1 MLDFVEV
8 REESTKNGYLVYPEF
23 IVCPSKDLMI
33 RGRTFYAVWDEE
45 YGFWSTDERRVQK
58 IIDRITVE
66 HAETISGVPHEIIK
80 RRLLRNFSSNK
91 WSEWSKYTKSLS
103 DNYVELDTKI
113 IFSNM
118 DVKKEDFATR
128 RLPYPIER
136 HETPSWD
143 EIIGTLYDRE
153 NREKIEWA
161 IGAIIS
167 GRSKYIQKFLV
178 LYGDPGS
185 GKSTILNIIQNM
197 FPGYYALFEAKELV
211 GNGDFSLESLKEN
224 PLIAIQHDGDL
235 SRIED
240 NTKLNSIVSH
250 EELVVNEKFKSKYTM
265 RFKSFLFM
273 ATNKA
278 VKITDAKSG
287 IIRRLIDVS
296 PSGKKIPR
304 RNYDILMD
312 EVQYEFGGIAYHC
325 LKVFEELGER
335 YYDSYIPMV
344 MIDETNE
351 FYNFIL
357 ENLDLFKENDPM
369 TLKVAWKRYKEY
381 CEDALVSY
389 PLPMRVFKS
398 ELKTYYREFHDRL
411 EGSYNVFV
419 GFDDSKFITE
429 VRSSQNGLG
438 CVREASEEIDWLDFK
453 DQPSTFDDI
462 CKGCLAQ
469 YTKDDE
475 TPMYAWDNA
484 KSKLS
489 EIDTRKLHYVRVP
502 EHHIVIDFDLKDSNG
517 NKSLE
522 KNKLEAI
529 KWPKTYAEVSK
540 SGSGIHLH
548 YIYNGDV
555 SQLRRL
561 FAPEIEIKVFT
572 GKASLRRKLSVCNGL
587 GIKIISSGLPIKE
600 AKRVVS
606 EEKIKSERGLRELI
620 KRNLRKE
627 IHPNTKPSIDFIYDI
642 LEEVYKSGL
651 CYDITDL
658 RPAVQN
664 LAMSSSHQATYCLNM
679 VSKMKFCSDNT
690 SDDIPFDK
698 EGPLI
703 FLDIEIWPN
712 LFLVCFKKAGDGV
725 GIVKLYNP
733 TPEQIEDVIK
743 NKFIGFNNRDYDNH
757 MLYAKTMGYSVQQ
770 LFNLSQRIIVEK
782 DRYAK
787 FVEAYNLSYTDVY
800 DYMSAANKMS
810 LKKWEIKLHIH
821 HQECPYPWDEP
832 LPEDKWE
839 EAGGYC
845 GNDVIGT
852 EAVWNATQED
862 FKAREILAEWAGM
875 TVNDTTNSLTTKLI
889 VGNDPNPQRKF
900 VYTDLSTIYPG
911 YEFNEFGIDKSRYK
925 EGVKIVQGKS
935 IYKGKDPGEGGYA
948 IGYPGVY
955 TNVALLDVESM
966 HPTSIVVLNIFGD
979 EYTLNFSNIKDARLG
994 IKHGD
999 YDAVRKA
1006 LPKEL
1011 HKYLDDED
1019 KIEELST
1026 ALKTPINSAYGLT
1039 SAKFPN
1045 KLRDPRNKDN
1055 IVAKYGALFMIDLEE
1070 AVTNEGYKVVH
1081 IKTDSIKIADA
1092 TPEIIEFVCKFGEK
1106 YGFTFEHEAT
1116 YDRIALMN
1124 DAVYVAKHASSEWC
1138 MEQYGYIPKKNKKKE
1153 DEWTATG
1160 TQFQVPMVFK
1170 SLFSHEPIDF
1180 WDYQEVK
1187 SVTTSMYLDFNER
1200 LEGEDTHDM
1209 RFVGRVGAFMPVK
1222 PGFDGGVLLRKQGD
1236 KYNAVN
1242 GTKAKGSKTEVYRWV
1257 ETEMAKNLRYGTE
1270 ELDFRYYQ
1278 GLIDEAVEDISKYC
1292 DFDAFVSDAPIDLH
1306 VKDDFPMNDPLP
1318 FY

>member
-33 RGRTFYAVWDEE
+33 RGRTFYAIWDEE
-45 YGFWSTDERRVQK
+45 RGFWTTDERRVQQL
-58 IIDRITVE
+58 IDQITTE
-66 HAETISGVPHEIIK
+66 HANRIVGVPQDIIK
-80 RRLLRNFSSNK
+80 KRLLRNFSSNK
-91 WSEWSKYTKSLS
+91 WSEWIKYTKSLN
-103 DNYVELDTKI
+103 DNYMDLDTKI
-113 IFSNM
+113 IFSNTT
-118 DVKKEDFATR
+118 VKKEDFVTR
-128 RLPYPIER
+128 RLSYPIEH
-136 HETPSWD
+136 HEIPSWD
-143 EIIGTLYDRE
+143 AIIGTLYDKE

-167 GRSKYIQKFLV
+167 GRSKFIQKFLV

-185 GKSTILNIIQNM
+185 GKSTILNIIQDM
-197 FPGYYALFEAKELV
+197 FPGYYALFDAKELV

-224 PLIAIQHDGDL
+224 SLIAIQHDGDL

-250 EELVVNEKFKSKYTM
+250 EEMVVNEKFKSKYTI
-265 RFKSFLFM
+265 RFQSFLFM

-304 RNYDILMD
+304 KDYDILMD
-312 EVQYEFGGIAYHC
+312 KVRYEFGGIAGHC
-325 LKVFEELGER
+325 LRVFEELGER

-357 ENLDLFKENDPM
+357 ENLELFKENDPM

-389 PLPMRVFKS
+389 PFPMRVFKA

-411 EGSYNVFV
+411 EGSYNVFT

-429 VRSSQNGLG
+429 IKSPPNGLE
-438 CVREASEEIDWLDFK
+438 CVTEASESDDWLDFK
-453 DQPSTFDDI
+453 EYTSVFDDI
-462 CKGCLAQ
+462 CKSCYAQ
-469 YTKDDE
+469 YTKDDG
-475 TPMYAWDNA
+475 TPIHAWDNV
-484 KSKLS
+484 KTTLS
-489 EIDTRKLHYVRVP
+489 MIDTRKLHYVRVP
-502 EHHIVIDFDLKDSNG
+502 EHHIVIDFDLKDEHG
-517 NKSLE
+517 EKSLE
-522 KNKLEAI
+522 RNKKEAL

-548 YIYNGDV
+548 YIYKGDV
-555 SQLRRL
+555 SSLRRL
-561 FAPEIEIKVFT
+561 FAPEIEIKIFT
-572 GKASLRRKLSVCNGL
+572 GKASLRRKLSVCNNL
-587 GIKIISSGLPIKE
+587 GIRIISSGLPIKE

-606 EEKIKSERGLRELI
+606 EEKIKSERGLRDLI

-642 LEEVYKSGL
+642 LEETYKSGL
-651 CYDITDL
+651 CYDVTDL

-664 LAMSSSHQATYCLNM
+664 LAMGSSHQATYCLNM
-679 VSKMKFCSDNT
+679 VSKMKFCSDNVSADVPFN
-690 SDDIPFDK
+690 SDS
-698 EGPLI
+698 PLI

-712 LFLVCFKKAGDGV
+712 LFLVCFKKIGDGNE
-725 GIVKLYNP
+725 IVKLYNP
-733 TPEQIEDVIK
+733 TPEQIEEVIR
-743 NKFIGFNNRDYDNH
+743 NRFIGFNNRDYDNH
-757 MLYAKTMGYSVQQ
+757 ILYAKTMGYSVKQ

-782 DRYAK
+782 DRNAK
-787 FVEAYNLSYTDVY
+787 FGEAYNLSYTDVY
-800 DYMSAANKMS
+800 DYLSAANKMS

-832 LPEDKWE
+832 LSEDKWE
-839 EAGGYC
+839 EAGDYC
-845 GNDVIGT
+845 GNDVIGA

-862 FKAREILAEWAGM
+862 FKAREILAEWANM

-911 YEFNEFGIDKSRYK
+911 YEFNEFGIDKSKYK

-955 TNVALLDVESM
+955 TNAALLDVESM

-979 EYTLNFSNIKDARLG
+979 EYTLNYSNIKDARLG

-999 YDAVRKA
+999 YEAVRRA

-1070 AVTNEGYKVVH
+1070 AVTNEGYKVIH

-1092 TPEIIEFVCKFGEK
+1092 TPEIIEFVFKFGEK

-1124 DAVYVAKHASSEWC
+1124 DAVYIAKYASSEWC
-1138 MEQYGYIPKKNKKKE
+1138 MEQYGRIPKKNKKYE
-1153 DEWTATG
+1153 GEWTATG

-1180 WDYQEVK
+1180 WDYQETK

-1200 LEGEDTHDM
+1200 LEGEDAHDM

-1222 PGFDGGVLLRKQGD
+1222 PGLDGGILLRKQGD

-1242 GTKAKGSKTEVYRWV
+1242 GTKVKGSKTEVYRWV
-1257 ETEMAKNLRYGTE
+1257 ETEMAKNLGYGVD

-1278 GLIDEAVEDISKYC
+1278 GLIDEAIDDISKYY
-1292 DFDAFVSDAPIDLH
+1292 DFDAFVSDSPIDLR
-1306 VKDDFPMNDPLP
+1306 VKDDFPMNEPLP
-1318 FY
+1318 FD